1 MLRLAMEC
9 ERYEDMLSSYVSGDL
24 NGKAAEAL
32 EAHLQGCAECRES
45 LDVYRSVAA
54 LIADEPALAPT
65 ASESA
70 ALAQALDRIPMRTPK
85 AQAVTRSSRE
95 LAGFALATVAAFAFL
110 VILLGLQSIG
120 RIDLVSGIAR
130 FNPLTIAV
138 SAVVVVFVTSFIPI
152 MVTARRRPLN
162 GMTFVR

>member
-1 MLRLAMEC
+1 MEC
-9 ERYEDMLSSYVSGDL
+9 ERYEDILASYASGDL
-24 NGKAAEAL
+24 SEKEAAAL
-32 EAHLQGCAECRES
+32 EAHLHTCAACRES
-45 LDVYRSVAA
+45 LEEYRSVAA
-54 LIADEPALAPT
+54 LIADEPMLSPT

-70 ALAQALDRIPMRTPK
+70 ALAQAMERIPMCAPK
-85 AQAVTRSSRE
+85 TQAVTRSSRE

-110 VILLGLQSIG
+110 VLVLGLQSIG
-120 RIDLVSGIAR
+120 KIDLVSEIAR

-162 GMTFVR
+162 GLTFSR

>member
-1 MLRLAMEC
+1 MEC
-9 ERYEDMLSSYVSGDL
+9 ERYEDILASYVSGDL
-24 NGKAAEAL
+24 SEKEAAAL
-32 EAHLQGCAECRES
+32 EAHLHSCDGCRES
-45 LDVYRSVAA
+45 LEAYRSVAA
-54 LIADEPALAPT
+54 LIADEPVLTPT

-70 ALAQALDRIPMRTPK
+70 ALAQALDHIPMSAPK

-95 LAGFALATVAAFAFL
+95 LAGFALATAAAFVFL
-110 VILLGLQSIG
+110 VLVLGLQSIG
-120 RIDLVSGIAR
+120 KINLVSEIAR

-138 SAVVVVFVTSFIPI
+138 SAVVIVFVTSFIPI